1 MFSAQKEVSEFF
13 LRVAIYFVTIISRPV
28 LSTVQKLFWKQEK
41 EIWISRHQR
50 NYVILALSVSVLKR
64 ALFALICGN

>member
-13 LRVAIYFVTIISRPV
+13 LRVAGK
-28 LSTVQKLFWKQEK
+28 STVQKLFWKQEK
-41 EIWISRHQR
+41 ENRISRHQP

-64 ALFALICGN
+64 ALFAHICDTLLGLLPC